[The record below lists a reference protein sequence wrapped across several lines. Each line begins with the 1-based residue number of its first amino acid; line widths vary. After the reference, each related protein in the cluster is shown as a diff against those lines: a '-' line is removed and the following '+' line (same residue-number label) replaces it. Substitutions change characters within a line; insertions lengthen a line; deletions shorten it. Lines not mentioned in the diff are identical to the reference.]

1 MAGFLFLQLKGQ
13 VSVRGK
19 ADIENNETYV
29 LYKRISVY
37 GVKRG
42 AALFLSLALL
52 KEIEKKGGNY
62 ICHHF
67 C

>member
-1 MAGFLFLQLKGQ
+1 MTAATVFFLIEVTGQ

-42 AALFLSLALL
+42 AALCLSLALL
-52 KEIEKKGGNY
+52 KEIEK
-62 ICHHF
+62 
-67 C
+67 